1 MKQELLGLIKELTK
15 DVVLESKTVNVRE
28 PNHGSSCGEL
38 VEMTL
43 YWNEYKVEWTSKES
57 ALEGVILNKLRPYI
71 KESVKN

>member
-1 MKQELLGLIKELTK
+1 MNQELLDLIKELTK
-15 DVVLESKTVNVRE
+15 DVVLKTKVEFVRE
-28 PNHGSSCGEL
+28 PNHGSSCGKL

-71 KESVKN
+71 KQIIKN